1 MIFICNLNLKSALHA
16 NVFVDSQGM
25 SVVAHTVMGHTDR
38 GRKELYFEEV
48 TRLHFKNGL
57 GGFLQKYT
65 VISRHS
71 LFLAGG
77 RG

>member
-1 MIFICNLNLKSALHA
+1 MILICNLNLKSALHA
-16 NVFVDSQGM
+16 NVFVNSQGM
-25 SVVAHTVMGHTDR
+25 SVVAHTVMGQTDR
-38 GRKELYFEEV
+38 GRKELHFEV